1 MSKYQIRSKMPR
13 ESSLRYL
20 FVDFE
25 FIIEIKVAVDKLRA
39 SYGTTADSLGDGRYF
54 GSMVFRADI
63 PNELAANL
71 GRPCF

>member
-39 SYGTTADSLGDGRYF
+39 SCWATADGLGRDLR
-54 GSMVFRADI
+54 VDI
-63 PNELAANL
+63 PNGLAANL
-71 GRPCF
+71 GRPYF

>member
-13 ESSLRYL
+13 ESSLRCL

-63 PNELAANL
+63 PNGLAANL